1 MSQIEIIVDSI
12 KDLIDPKD
20 LETIRHFYFP
30 PWDREVPYKITILR
44 QPKEETAIL
53 HNLYLKTLYNN
64 SSTQSIYTDGSQ
76 TQKGDGIGLGLV
88 VYSHE
93 TPYIP
98 VVAKHRESQNI
109 GASAIVYNGELE
121 GVTRAIEYASSKAK
135 RGELFNIYTDNQAGL
150 LRLKTPS
157 DKPGQS
163 QQIRAIL
170 ATKALKAK
178 GANIE
183 LIWVPG
189 HTDIIGNEEADV
201 LAKIGTTSPIL
212 EPESVKTSF
221 AFLGVEINKVKKQEY

>member
-1 MSQIEIIVDSI
+1 MTQIEIIVDSI
-12 KDLIDPKD
+12 KELIDPKD
-20 LETIRHFYFP
+20 LETIRHFYFA
-30 PWDREVPYKITILR
+30 PWNREIPYKITISS
-44 QPKEETAIL
+44 QPKEETTIL

-64 SSTQSIYTDGSQ
+64 SSVLSIYTDGSQ
-76 TQKGDGIGLGLV
+76 TQKGIGIGLGLV

-98 VVAKHRESQNI
+98 VVAKHRESRNI
-109 GASAIVYNGELE
+109 GASAIVYNRELE

-170 ATKALKAK
+170 ATKALIAK
-178 GANIE
+178 GASIE
-183 LIWVPG
+183 LI
-189 HTDIIGNEEADV
+189 
-201 LAKIGTTSPIL
+201 
-212 EPESVKTSF
+212 
-221 AFLGVEINKVKKQEY
+221 

>member
-1 MSQIEIIVDSI
+1 MAKMSQIEIIVDSI

-30 PWDREVPYKITILR
+30 PWDREIPYKITISR

-76 TQKGDGIGLGLV
+76 TPKGDGIGLGLV

-135 RGELFNIYTDNQAGL
+135 RGELFNIYTDN
-150 LRLKTPS
+150 
-157 DKPGQS
+157 
-163 QQIRAIL
+163 
-170 ATKALKAK
+170 
-178 GANIE
+178 
-183 LIWVPG
+183 
-189 HTDIIGNEEADV
+189 
-201 LAKIGTTSPIL
+201 
-212 EPESVKTSF
+212 
-221 AFLGVEINKVKKQEY
+221 